1 MGRPK
6 RHELLKDICVTLG
19 VVLERYLPGFLDG
32 KKIEIVNE
40 PPSEEV
46 LAKTLR
52 KKKSILVSVCPID
65 AKRSTRVQ
73 SQNQPIVHEEDE
85 EGNLVEYRCGPP
97 TYIES
102 RFLVTPWVSG
112 ALEAQVV
119 LGAIMQ
125 HFNSY
130 SEVLEEDIQG
140 DSIQLDD
147 KPAFE
152 QDLEFTVAELI
163 KLWDAF
169 KVPYRPSLVYRVTVR
184 MESIR
189 RTAIRR
195 VRERRNVYRK
205 LEG

>member
-1 MGRPK
+1 MGRAK

-19 VVLERYLPGFLDG
+19 FVLERYLPAFLEG
-32 KKIEIVNE
+32 KKIEVVNE
-40 PPSEEV
+40 PPDEES
-46 LAKTLR
+46 LAKALR

-65 AKRSTRVQ
+65 AKRSTRLQ
-73 SQNQPIVHEEDE
+73 SQSQPIVHEEDDD
-85 EGNLVEYRCGPP
+85 GNLVEYRCGPP
-97 TYIES
+97 TFVEA
-102 RFLVTPWVSG
+102 RFLVTPWVAG
-112 ALEAQVV
+112 ALDAQVV
-119 LGAIMQ
+119 LGSIMQ

-140 DSIQLDD
+140 DSIHLDD

-152 QDLEFTVAELI
+152 QDTEFTVGELI
-163 KLWDAF
+163 KLWEAF
-169 KVPYRPSLVYRVTVR
+169 KLPYRPSLVYRVTVR